1 MQFFS
6 FTLAALISLLVSSS
20 RGEIL
25 SHDKAY
31 DVASASLDTVACS
44 DGTYGLETRGY
55 KTLGSIPTFP
65 FIGGASTIKGWNSP
79 KCGACYNLTYTG
91 ANKQSKSVVMTAV
104 DRTGLGFNIAQ
115 SAFEKLVGS
124 ANIGKAEVDVKEIDT
139 SFCGFK

>member
-6 FTLAALISLLVSSS
+6 LTLTALISLLISSS
-20 RGEIL
+20 RGVIL

-31 DVASASLDTVACS
+31 DAASASLDTVACS
-44 DGTYGLETRGY
+44 DGTNGLETRGY
-55 KTLGSIPTFP
+55 KTFGSIPNFP
-65 FIGGASTIKGWNSP
+65 NIGGASTISGWNSP
-79 KCGACYNLTYTG
+79 KCGACYNLTFVG
-91 ANKQSKSVVMTAV
+91 ANKQNRSVAITAV

-124 ANIGKAEVDVKEIDT
+124 ADVGKAEVDVQEVDR